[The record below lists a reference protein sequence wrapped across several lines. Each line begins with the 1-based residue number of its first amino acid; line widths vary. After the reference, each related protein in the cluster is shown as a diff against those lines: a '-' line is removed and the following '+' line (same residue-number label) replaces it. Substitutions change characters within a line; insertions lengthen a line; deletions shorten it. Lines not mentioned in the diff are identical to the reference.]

1 MGFLKTIKRF
11 RFEKIYP
18 LPPAPYPWYHDSR
31 VFSRRENMIKF
42 SDMPY
47 TRPDI
52 ESMKQAFSA
61 ATEKVLNAKKD

>member
-1 MGFLKTIKRF
+1 M
-11 RFEKIYP
+11 
-18 LPPAPYPWYHDSR
+18 
-31 VFSRRENMIKF
+31 VKF

-61 ATEKVLNAKKD
+61 ATEKVLNAKS

>member
-1 MGFLKTIKRF
+1 
-11 RFEKIYP
+11 
-18 LPPAPYPWYHDSR
+18 
-31 VFSRRENMIKF
+31 MIKF

-61 ATEKVLNAKKD
+61 ATEKVLNAKSYAEVREAFFEVQEKGAELFTLYSIASVRNT